1 MARRGVPVSGRC
13 LESGAPTSTTRIP
26 KLGSSITVSTK
37 RTRTLTPF
45 FSSGAMASSLTL
57 PMRRAGRK
65 VCEVRVRNSQRQRQ
79 PNAGGSYRMACAD
92 LSPAFLKRQKM
103 MSSNTSLHWLAEMMP
118 AWAAIAENSVFIAQW
133 RI

>member
-1 MARRGVPVSGRC
+1 
-13 LESGAPTSTTRIP
+13 
-26 KLGSSITVSTK
+26 
-37 RTRTLTPF
+37 
-45 FSSGAMASSLTL
+45 
-57 PMRRAGRK
+57 
-65 VCEVRVRNSQRQRQ
+65 
-79 PNAGGSYRMACAD
+79 MACAD